1 MRLLV
6 FGILLSLFLTQCSKT
21 AMEEI
26 IPVAEPERYKDEI
39 YQNYR
44 RISNVPYGR
53 EVTSYGVL
61 QRMVYNVYLPPF
73 KDTINNRP
81 AVMLAHGGGF
91 INFLDQNSPDIVKI
105 AEGLAKRGYVVF
117 SVEYREEQSF
127 LSLFN
132 EKDMILAVARS
143 LIDIR
148 NATCQIM
155 DTTLNHGNPFGVDH
169 NRVFVGGVSAGAVS
183 FLHAVFLD
191 SLSWMPPQYQE
202 WILELE
208 PNTQALLDNKY
219 CGANLLGVLNI
230 SGALL
235 DTTWM
240 KSYKKNEYPAILSVH
255 GTADGIVPY
264 KHRYPFDIKTLPKL
278 FGSYFVDQRARN
290 LGIKS
295 ELQVW
300 PGYGHVPFIGI
311 NLNALFSSNITNVAF
326 DEKRFNKTL
335 NQTVDFFYNLLEE
348 NK

>member
-1 MRLLV
+1 MRFVILSV
-6 FGILLSLFLTQCSKT
+6 FISLFFFQCSKT
-21 AMEEI
+21 
-26 IPVAEPERYKDEI
+26 EPEEVIPPDPVRYKDEI
-39 YQNYR
+39 YQNNR
-44 RISNVPYGR
+44 KLSNVPYGR

-73 KDTINNRP
+73 KDTVTNRP

-117 SVEYREEQSF
+117 SVEYREEQSA
-127 LSLFN
+127 LSLFS
-132 EKDMILAVARS
+132 EKNMVLAVARA

-155 DTTLNHGNPFGVDH
+155 DTTLNHGNPYGVDP
-169 NRVFVGGVSAGAVS
+169 NRVFVGGVSAGAVG
-183 FLHAVFLD
+183 FLQAIFLD
-191 SLSWMPPQYQE
+191 SLSWMPTNYQE

-208 PNTQALLDNKY
+208 PNTQSLLDNKY
-219 CGANLLGVLNI
+219 CGANVLGILNI

-235 DTTWM
+235 DTAWI
-240 KSYKKNEYPAILSVH
+240 KPYKKNEYPAIFSVH

-278 FGSYFVDQRARN
+278 FGSYYVDQKAKEV
-290 LGIKS
+290 GIQS

-300 PGYGHVPFIGI
+300 AGFGHVPFIGI
-311 NLNALFSSNITNVAF
+311 NLSAIFSDDITNVAF
-326 DEKRFNKTL
+326 DERRFKKTFDG
-335 NQTVDFFYNLLEE
+335 TVDFFYRLLEE